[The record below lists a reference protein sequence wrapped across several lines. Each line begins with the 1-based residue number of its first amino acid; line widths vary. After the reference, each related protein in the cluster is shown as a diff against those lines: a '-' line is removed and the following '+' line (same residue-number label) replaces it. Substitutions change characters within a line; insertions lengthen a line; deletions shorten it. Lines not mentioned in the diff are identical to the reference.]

1 MKKLLFATIIC
12 LVAFQALKSQP
23 TGFKH
28 FQLDNGLSVYLW
40 EDKNQSDVSGRVVV
54 RAGSI
59 DEPEDYTGLAHYLE
73 HMLFKGTQKIGAL
86 DWEKEKPL
94 YDEIVKLYDEL
105 AVTTDEIK
113 RDTLAQ
119 RINRLSI
126 QAAQFTATSEFSNL
140 SEGALGGSG
149 LNAGTSYDMT
159 VYYNNFPSFQIEKWL
174 ELNVERLINPVFRSF
189 QAELENVFEEYN
201 MFQDSRS
208 THVNNFI
215 FSNLYPTHPYARD
228 VIGKSEHLKNSRI
241 SKINEFYNNWYV
253 PRNMALVLVGNFNA
267 AEVEPLVR
275 KTFGRLVDKKVPERK
290 TYANADFSSPKKF
303 SAKLGYSP
311 QVVWGYQGVKKG
323 HKDELL
329 LDICT
334 QLLSNGMQTGLLD
347 KLSLDGDI
355 SGAMAY
361 NDVRRDDGRLLIF
374 AVPYYDIA
382 QRVYESNR
390 VTEKRILDE
399 VEKLKTGNIEDWLIA
414 SVKNNILQEFD
425 LVLEN
430 PAAKTEELTELF
442 AYNLNKDD
450 FFNLKTRIENIS
462 KTDIQEAAKKYFS
475 GNNYTVSIEE
485 GKPKKIK
492 LKKPNIKAI
501 DQPKGQRSD
510 YATWLRKLPTSKVP
524 ETYNNFADVKEFS
537 LYNDVKLFHTENK
550 ANDIFTLTIRYGVGT
565 KKMPKLKYATQ
576 LMNSAGI
583 MPDIDAQSVRKLFS
597 ELNVNSGFSVN
608 DNYFYIRLMGNE
620 TNLAEACKLISRQIF
635 MPKLDDKQLDRV
647 KGGEIS
653 TRMYVESSDV
663 NLQAAALVDYAI
675 YKDKSDYISRLKLTD
690 VYYAKISEL
699 TGEIIRATDYAAE
712 VHYVG
717 KMPANELSEVLKAN
731 LAFKSD
737 MKKSESPV
745 IEERLTYEK
754 PTIYFLPN
762 ADAQQ
767 AKLYFYF
774 NGSDYDPANEVL
786 YDAFYQYF
794 SGGFNGLVMEEIREK
809 NSMAYTAYGAM
820 FTPPIPNK
828 KAYFVGYIGTQ
839 SDKAAE
845 AIDLYMKL
853 LKDMPQHPE
862 RMEDVKTYL
871 RETYLTNKPSFRSKS
886 QIFNSWKMLGYA
898 DDPAKVNM
906 SKIDAL
912 TFEQLIDFYNKEI
925 KNKAVTIIITGDP
938 KTIDLKKITSN
949 HGKVTRVNAGMLFSK
964 E

>member
-23 TGFKH
+23 IGFKH

-86 DWEKEKPL
+86 NWEKEKPL
-94 YDEIVKLYDEL
+94 YEEIVKLYDEL
-105 AVTTDEIK
+105 AITTDEIK

-174 ELNVERLINPVFRSF
+174 ELNVERLINPIFRSF

-201 MFQDSRS
+201 MYQDSRS

-228 VIGKSEHLKNSRI
+228 IIGKSEHLKNSRI

-275 KTFGRLVDKKVPERK
+275 KTFGRLVDKKAPERK

-382 QRVYESNR
+382 QRVYESNK

-399 VEKLKTGNIEDWLIA
+399 VEKLKAGTIEDWLIA
-414 SVKNNILQEFD
+414 SVKNSMLQQLE
-425 LVLEN
+425 LVLET
-430 PAAKTEELTELF
+430 PAAKTEVLTELF
-442 AYNLNKDD
+442 AYNLNKND

-462 KTDIQEAAKKYFS
+462 KAEIQEAAKKYFS

-485 GKPKKIK
+485 GKPKKNK
-492 LKKPNIKAI
+492 LKKPNIKPL
-501 DQPKGQRSD
+501 DQPKGQRSE
-510 YATWLRKLPTSKVP
+510 YATWLRNLPANTVA

-537 LYNDVKLFHTENK
+537 MYNDVKLFHTQNI

-597 ELNVNSGFSVN
+597 ELNINSSFSVN
-608 DNYFYIRLMGNE
+608 DNYLYIRLMGDE

-653 TRMYVESSDV
+653 TRFSVEPSDV
-663 NLQAAALVDYAI
+663 NLQAAALVDYAM

-745 IEERLTYEK
+745 IEERLTYDK

-767 AKLYFYF
+767 SKLYFYF
-774 NGSDYDPANEVL
+774 NGSDYNPANEVL

-794 SGGFNGLVMEEIREK
+794 SGGFNGLVMEEIREN

-820 FTPPIPNK
+820 VTPPIPNK
-828 KAYFVGYIGTQ
+828 KAYFIGHIGTQ

-871 RETYLTNKPSFRSKS
+871 RQTYLTNKPSFRSKS

-912 TFEQLIDFYNKEI
+912 TFEQLMDFYNKEI

-949 HGKVTRVNAGMLFSK
+949 QGKVTRVNAGMLFSK

>member
-1 MKKLLFATIIC
+1 MKKILFIAFIC
-12 LVAFQALKSQP
+12 IVALHTAMAQP
-23 TGFKH
+23 AGFKH
-28 FQLDNGLSVYLW
+28 FKLDNGLSVYLW

-59 DEPEDYTGLAHYLE
+59 DEPEEFTGLAHYLE

-86 DWEKEKPL
+86 NWDKEKPL
-94 YDEIVKLYDEL
+94 YEEIIKLYDEL
-105 AVTTDEIK
+105 AITTDEVK

-159 VYYNNFPSFQIEKWL
+159 VYYNDFPSFQIEKWL

-201 MFQDSRS
+201 MYQDSRS
-208 THVNNFI
+208 THVSNFI

-228 VIGKSEHLKNSRI
+228 IIGKAEHLKNSRI
-241 SKINEFYNNWYV
+241 SKIIEFYNNWYV
-253 PRNMALVLVGNFNA
+253 PRNMALVLVGNFDSS
-267 AEVEPLVR
+267 EVEPLVR
-275 KTFGRLVDKKVPERK
+275 KTFGRLEDKKVPERK
-290 TYANADFSSPKKF
+290 TYPAADFSSSKKF

-323 HKDELL
+323 HRDELV

-334 QLLSNGMQTGLLD
+334 QLLSNSMQTGLLD

-361 NDVRRDDGRLLIF
+361 NDVRRDDGRLLVF

-399 VEKLKTGNIEDWLIA
+399 VEKLKNGNIEDWLIT
-414 SVKNNILQEFD
+414 SVKNSMLQQLE
-425 LVLEN
+425 LVLET
-430 PAAKTEELTELF
+430 PAAKTEVLTEIF
-442 AYNLNKDD
+442 AYDLNKAD
-450 FFNLKTRIENIS
+450 FFDMKNRIEGIT
-462 KTDIQEAAKKYFS
+462 KAQIQEAAKKYFS

-485 GKPKKIK
+485 GKPKKNK

-501 DQPKGQRSD
+501 DQPKGQRSE
-510 YATWLRKLPTSKVP
+510 YANWLRNLPANKLA
-524 ETYNNFADVKEFS
+524 ETYNDFADVKEFKM
-537 LYNDVKLFHTENK
+537 YNDVKLFHTVNN

-597 ELNVNSGFSVN
+597 ELNVNASFSVN
-608 DNYFYIRLMGNE
+608 DNYFYIRLMGDE
-620 TNLAEACKLISRQIF
+620 ANLAEACKLISRQIF

-647 KGGEIS
+647 KGSEIS
-653 TRMYVESSDV
+653 SRLYVEQSDI
-663 NLQAAALVDYAI
+663 NIQSDALLNYAM
-675 YKDKSDYISRLKLTD
+675 YKQKSNYIDRMKLTD
-690 VYYAKISEL
+690 IYYAKISEL
-699 TGEIIRATDYAAE
+699 TGEIIRATDFAAE

-737 MKKSESPV
+737 MKKSESPIV
-745 IEERLTYEK
+745 EDKVSYDK

-774 NGSDYDPANEVL
+774 NGSSYNPANDVM

-794 SGGFNGLVMEEIREK
+794 SGGFNGLVMEEIREN
-809 NSMAYTAYGAM
+809 NSMAYTAYGTLA
-820 FTPPIPNK
+820 TPPIPNK
-828 KAYFVGYIGTQ
+828 NAFFIGHVGTQ
-839 SDKAAE
+839 SDKAAD
-845 AIDLYMKL
+845 AIELYMKL

-871 RETYLTNKPSFRSKS
+871 RQTYLSNKPSFRSKS
-886 QIFNSWKMLGYA
+886 QVFNGWKLLGYTE
-898 DDPAKVNM
+898 DPAKVNM
-906 SKIDAL
+906 PKVDAL
-912 TFEQLIDFYNKEI
+912 TFEQLMDFYNKEI
-925 KNKAVTIIITGDP
+925 KGKAVTIVITGDP
-938 KTIDLKKITSN
+938 KTIDLKAITKN
-949 HGKVTRVNAGMLFSK
+949 QGKVTRVNAGMLFSK

>member
-23 TGFKH
+23 IGFKH

-86 DWEKEKPL
+86 NWEKEKPL

-105 AVTTDEIK
+105 AITTDEIK

-201 MFQDSRS
+201 MYQDSRS

-228 VIGKSEHLKNSRI
+228 IIGKSEHLKNSRI

-275 KTFGRLVDKKVPERK
+275 KTFGRLVDKKAPERK

-382 QRVYESNR
+382 QRVYESNK

-399 VEKLKTGNIEDWLIA
+399 VEKLKAGTIEDWLIA
-414 SVKNNILQEFD
+414 SVKNSMLQQLE
-425 LVLEN
+425 LVLET
-430 PAAKTEELTELF
+430 PAAKTEVLTELF
-442 AYNLNKDD
+442 AYNLNKND

-462 KTDIQEAAKKYFS
+462 KAEIQEAAKKYFS

-485 GKPKKIK
+485 GKPKKNK
-492 LKKPNIKAI
+492 LKKPNIKPL
-501 DQPKGQRSD
+501 DQPKGQRSE
-510 YATWLRKLPTSKVP
+510 YATWLRNLPANTVA

-537 LYNDVKLFHTENK
+537 MYNDVKLFHTQNI

-597 ELNVNSGFSVN
+597 ELNINSSFSVN
-608 DNYFYIRLMGNE
+608 DNYLYIRLMGNE

-653 TRMYVESSDV
+653 TRFSVEPSDV
-663 NLQAAALVDYAI
+663 NLQAAALVDYAM

-745 IEERLTYEK
+745 IEERLTYDK

-767 AKLYFYF
+767 SKLYFYF
-774 NGSDYDPANEVL
+774 NGSDYNPANEVL

-794 SGGFNGLVMEEIREK
+794 SGGFNGLVMEEIREN

-820 FTPPIPNK
+820 VTPPIPNK
-828 KAYFVGYIGTQ
+828 KAYFIGHIGTQ

-871 RETYLTNKPSFRSKS
+871 RQTYLTNKPSFRSKS

-906 SKIDAL
+906 PKIDAL
-912 TFEQLIDFYNKEI
+912 TFEQLMDFYNKEI

-949 HGKVTRVNAGMLFSK
+949 QGKVTRVNAGMLFSK